1 MLLIE
6 HGTQPLSC
14 GSIRKATCSYI
25 WQGYQTWTWLG
36 FGKLLGTGIHIGPLF
51 YTTLDGH
58 ENLHQSSTSI
68 SDSLCIGIH
77 RFIDDWQVVKH
88 KQL

>member
-14 GSIRKATCSYI
+14 SSIRKATCSYM
-25 WQGYQTWTWLG
+25 WQGYQAWTWLG
-36 FGKLLGTGIHIGPLF
+36 FGKLLGTGIHICPLF

-68 SDSLCIGIH
+68 SYSLCIGIH
-77 RFIDDWQVVKH
+77 RFIDM
-88 KQL
+88 L